1 MKGNNL
7 KLTVSQFARCINR
20 SPQFVSTYIQRDKI
34 VKTGKY
40 IDLEEPVNKLW
51 LQNWTAKGNTF
62 DVMASN
68 SKKQEPKKTL
78 DTHPEEENQY
88 KNSSFNLDREKKET
102 EINHIKART
111 RNEEIKH
118 QRHSQNLISKEEAE
132 AVFKYAANV
141 FFDSYRR
148 NIGTILSKITN
159 EIELSKSNL
168 SETRENMENTL
179 SDIHSETRKQLMDGL
194 KNLADQYSEVRQ
206 RGEQK

>member
-111 RNEEIKH
+111 RNEEIKY
-118 QRHSQNLISKEEAE
+118 RKHSQNLITQEEAKYIFE
-132 AVFKYAANV
+132 YATRVFYENYLKNV
-141 FFDSYRR
+141 GR
-148 NIGTILSKITN
+148 ILSKITD
-159 EIELSKSNL
+159 EVTLSQENYMD
-168 SETRENMENTL
+168 TRNNVENTL
-179 SDIHSETRKQLMDGL
+179 SEIHSETRKELLDGL
-194 KNLADQYSEVRQ
+194 QNLADQYSEVRG